1 MGVEK
6 ADIQVSPHKPIFNP
20 WRKKGIFMILDQHQS
35 NAPANDTPT
44 PADALNSVPNAI
56 QASATPQVTSAA
68 IAAAIAAT
76 IKPMQQALFQLE
88 ALEADREKWED
99 TELAASHKRL
109 YEMLTKCYAFYL
121 RMKTDKSADVREQTR
136 KGLETFINTRNY
148 EFKASTHDMNR
159 VVKAVFGGLDRR
171 RVSAY
176 STALRFALVDGPV
189 NTKGQ
194 NTPIPESQLS
204 SWIEGKGGVEEVRL
218 GSKNKGMTPTAR
230 AAKVE
235 TVVRAK
241 KLMTFAVDEAVMQ
254 FDTNDIDKQMVL
266 IATYRPTGE
275 FDLHAV
281 VKNDSAVTAAL
292 AAYYS
297 DNKSAIEEAEKTAA
311 IQSKEEQKQA
321 AIELAAAQA

>member
-1 MGVEK
+1 MNITEAPSAK
-6 ADIQVSPHKPIFNP
+6 SEISDIAPQQSP
-20 WRKKGIFMILDQHQS
+20 Q
-35 NAPANDTPT
+35 AP
-44 PADALNSVPNAI
+44 
-56 QASATPQVTSAA
+56 SAA

-76 IKPMQQALFQLE
+76 IKPMHQALFQLE
-88 ALEADREKWED
+88 ALEAEREKWEK

-121 RMKTDKSADVREQTR
+121 RMKTGNSIDEREQTR
-136 KGLETFINTRNY
+136 KGLETFI
-148 EFKASTHDMNR
+148 KARGYDFQQSTHDMNR
-159 VVKAVFGGLDRR
+159 VVKAVFGGVDRR

-176 STALRFALVDGPV
+176 GLALRAALVAGPL
-189 NTKGQ
+189 NSK
-194 NTPIPESQLS
+194 NKPTPLLESQLS
-204 SWIEGKGGVEEVRL
+204 SWLEEKGGVEEVRL

-230 AAKVE
+230 AEKVE

-254 FDTNDIDKQMVL
+254 FDTNDTDKPMVL

-281 VKNDSAVTAAL
+281 VKNASAVTAAL

-297 DNKSAIEEAEKTAA
+297 DNKKELEDAEQTAA
-311 IQSKEEQKQA
+311 IQSQEDQKQA
-321 AIELAAAQA
+321 AIEQAAAQA